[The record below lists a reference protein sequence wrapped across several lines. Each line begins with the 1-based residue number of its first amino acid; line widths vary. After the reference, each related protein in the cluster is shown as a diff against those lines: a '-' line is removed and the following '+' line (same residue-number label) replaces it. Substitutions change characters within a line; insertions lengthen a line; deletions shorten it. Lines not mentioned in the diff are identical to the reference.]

1 MNIGAYQKWYTP
13 YSFRNC
19 QRLNALQTIGRFS
32 KFYEHSVQ
40 R

>member
-1 MNIGAYQKWYTP
+1 MGAYQNWYAP

-32 KFYEHSVQ
+32 KFCEHSVK